1 MMHFS
6 HKITQFHMEI
16 FSELWHQW
24 ASLAF
29 PVAGMI
35 WTFVFRIV
43 VSLSIINKQMP
54 EVVAIY
60 SVKFIFFIL

>member
-1 MMHFS
+1 
-6 HKITQFHMEI
+6 MEI